1 MLLWDEHIQSIVE
14 VDQKKVITGIESV
27 VTFCDS
33 ALVSGGGGDCFLTCR
48 DLWRIFEYSFPASAF
63 FVVDVVVAFFVFVLF
78 CFEVEISSCILIPL
92 F

>member
-1 MLLWDEHIQSIVE
+1 M
-14 VDQKKVITGIESV
+14 ITGIESV

-63 FVVDVVVAFFVFVLF
+63 LLLMLLLLFFFF
-78 CFEVEISSCILIPL
+78 FEVEISSCILIPL